1 MKQQHQI
8 NLKTIEFNEVYCTN
22 CKKVLGRYN
31 TKFYSE
37 GKIEELLKTDHI
49 THIRNGHQVFIRKIE
64 KN

>member
-1 MKQQHQI
+1 M
-8 NLKTIEFNEVYCTN
+8 EFSEVYCSN

-37 GKIEELLKTDHI
+37 DKINELINTAHS
-49 THIRNGHQVFIRKIE
+49 THVRNGHQVIIRKFK

>member
-1 MKQQHQI
+1 M
-8 NLKTIEFNEVYCTN
+8 EFSEVYCSN

-37 GKIEELLKTDHI
+37 NKIGELINTTYSIHI
-49 THIRNGHQVFIRKIE
+49 KNGHQVSIKKFE